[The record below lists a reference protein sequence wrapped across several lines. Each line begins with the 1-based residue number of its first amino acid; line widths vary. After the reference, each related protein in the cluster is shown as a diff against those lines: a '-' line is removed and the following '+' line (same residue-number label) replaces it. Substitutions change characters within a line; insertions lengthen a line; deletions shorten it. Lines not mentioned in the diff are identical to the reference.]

1 MCMYYYACQKIEGP
15 RNVNFEK
22 SKFKVWSDCVQNSVF
37 IFGGQKVHR
46 NPNCSHK
53 QTVAKELEWRLF
65 KKFRL
70 ALTFFRKK
78 KRLSE
83 RDKDKASKRV
93 NFKKLTLA
101 TQIVKPRGT
110 LPP

>member
-1 MCMYYYACQKIEGP
+1 MSKIQCSFL
-15 RNVNFEK
+15 VDK
-22 SKFKVWSDCVQNSVF
+22 
-37 IFGGQKVHR
+37 KVHR

-53 QTVAKELEWRLF
+53 QTVAKELEWRFF
-65 KKFRL
+65 KNFRL
-70 ALTFFRKK
+70 ALIFFRQK

-101 TQIVKPRGT
+101 TQIIKPRGT